1 MTTEYL
7 LDTNA
12 CIAIRDLLSAKSLK
26 SPERRRR
33 IEQLKARWSAVPQE
47 HLAMSAITLGEL
59 RFGAAKSNN
68 PAGVRAR
75 LDDLRRRIRVLPL
88 DETVADHQW
97 RRAVQPDGSDRI
109 QWEDFSASEEQMLVV
124 PQSRQRCGRRA
135 DAEASRR
142 WSAVCIR

>member
-68 PAGVRAR
+68 PAGARAR

-88 DETVADHQW
+88 DETVCDHYAEIRHTLESTGQAISSNDTW
-97 RRAVQPDGSDRI
+97 IAAHGRCSARTVVTANTREFARVEKLLV
-109 QWEDFSASEEQMLVV
+109 EDWTA
-124 PQSRQRCGRRA
+124 
-135 DAEASRR
+135 
-142 WSAVCIR
+142 